1 MRAFPL
7 ILITFFIG
15 LASTPA
21 WTQGLECEPCTYDFG
36 KVPVGDS
43 SSYNIQINNTAKTDL
58 TIVSKSEQG
67 SAFSYGKFS
76 VPVVIRPGA
85 SVEVPIIF
93 QPTAKGQADGTFNL
107 VATGQNGLLI
117 INVSGSGVS
126 SGNGKLGISPASLNF
141 GNVTVGS
148 SASLQA
154 SLTASNDSVTIS
166 SDRSNSSEYSIL
178 GLDLPLTI
186 PSGQSVPVTIQF
198 TPASSGT
205 APAKVGF
212 ISNAADSPTV
222 EPVTGTGVPSG
233 SGSHNVSLSWNAVET
248 AVGYNVYRGKTKSGP
263 FDQINTAVDSSTSYT
278 DSTVVSGATYY
289 YVTTAVN
296 GQGEQSGYSNVAEAV
311 IPKS

>member
-7 ILITFFIG
+7 ILIAFFIG

-36 KVPVGDS
+36 KIPVGDS
-43 SSYNIQINNTAKTDL
+43 VTYNIQINNTANIDL

-85 SVEVPIIF
+85 SAELPIIF
-93 QPTAKGQADGTFNL
+93 QPTAKGQADGTFDL

-117 INVSGSGVS
+117 INVSGTGESN
-126 SGNGKLGISPASLNF
+126 GNAKLEISPASLNF

-154 SLTASNDSVTIS
+154 TLTASNDSVTIS

-198 TPASSGT
+198 APASSGT

-212 ISNAADSPTV
+212 ISNAVDSPTV
-222 EPVTGTGVPSG
+222 EPVTGTGVS
-233 SGSHNVSLSWNAVET
+233 SGSHNVSLSWNAVGT
-248 AVGYNVYRGKTKSGP
+248 AVGYNVYRGNTKSGP

-296 GQGEQSGYSNVAEAV
+296 AQGEQSGYSNVAEAV